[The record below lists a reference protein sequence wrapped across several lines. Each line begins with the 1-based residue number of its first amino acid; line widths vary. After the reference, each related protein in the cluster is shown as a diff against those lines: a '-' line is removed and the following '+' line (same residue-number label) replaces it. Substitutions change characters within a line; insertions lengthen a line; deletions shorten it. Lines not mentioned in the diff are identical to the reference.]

1 MLYWLLYERLG
12 INFFR
17 YPSTRVLIAAA
28 FALLMS
34 IWLGPSFIRWLRRMA
49 IGQEVRDDGPAEHK
63 AKKQGTPTMGGTL
76 ILFCS
81 VVPTLLWA
89 QPDNRFV
96 WFVMIV
102 LLGYG
107 LVGFIDDYRKV
118 ALRSPKGLD
127 GRYKIIGQLAFG
139 GIALFYL
146 FWATPYGTNLSFP
159 FVKPELYS
167 PDIGWLYIPFG
178 LFVLLATSNA
188 VNLTDGLDGLAIVPT
203 VISGAVFLVLAYAAG
218 ATISGFNL
226 AAYLR
231 IPPTPG
237 AEELAVFCASL
248 CGSGLGFLWYNAH
261 PAEVFMGDVGSLAL
275 GGALGALAIV
285 TKNELASAIVH
296 GVFVAEA
303 ASVILQVSYY
313 KLTKRKYGEGRRIL
327 KMAPLHHHFEK
338 SGWPEP
344 KVIVRFWII
353 STLLAMVGLATLKLR

>member
-1 MLYWLLYERLG
+1 MLYWLLYEQLG

-17 YPSTRVLIAAA
+17 YPSTRMLISAIV
-28 FALLMS
+28 ALLSS
-34 IWLGPSFIRWLRRMA
+34 IYLGPMFIRWLRRMA
-49 IGQEVRDDGPAEHK
+49 IGQEVRLDGPEAHL
-63 AKKQGTPTMGGTL
+63 KKQGTPTMGGTL
-76 ILFCS
+76 ILFCA
-81 VVPTLLWA
+81 VVPTLLFV
-89 QPDNRFV
+89 QLDNRYV

-107 LVGFIDDYRKV
+107 LVGFIDDYLKV
-118 ALRSPKGLD
+118 ALKNPKGLAEN
-127 GRYKIIGQLAFG
+127 YKLLGQLVFG
-139 GIALFYL
+139 AVAIGYL
-146 FWATPYGTNLSFP
+146 FWATPYTTTVSFP
-159 FVKPELYS
+159 FVKPEIYA
-167 PDIGWLYIPFG
+167 PDIGWFYIPFG
-178 LFVLLATSNA
+178 LFILLATSNA

-203 VISGAVFLVLAYAAG
+203 IVSGAVFLVLAYAAG

-231 IPPTPG
+231 IPQTPG
-237 AEELAVFCASL
+237 AEELAVFCAAF

-261 PAEVFMGDVGSLAL
+261 PAEVFMGDVGALAL

-285 TKNELASAIVH
+285 TKNEFVSAIIH

-303 ASVILQVSYY
+303 ASVLIQRGWFKY
-313 KLTKRKYGEGRRIL
+313 TKRKYGEGRRIF

-353 STLLAMVGLATLKLR
+353 SVLLAMAGLATLKLR